1 MHQEHENSWE
11 QPSRQPVA
19 GMVLA
24 LMKAVILIV
33 KAFWPIMVLVLIKT
47 ENEAQRGYMLYFL
60 IIPVFIITR
69 SIVDYF
75 NLRFYIEGKNL
86 ILRKGV
92 FSKKIISVPLE
103 RIHTVNLDQHFIHK
117 LFNITSL
124 KIDTA
129 GSSKSEAVIDAIE
142 MKKAEAL
149 KDYLLSEAKA
159 VKNELREEENNIPA
173 NKEKGKIILNV
184 ELKDIF
190 RIGIT
195 ANHIQA
201 FFVFF
206 AFLVSFI
213 QNLEEIFGDKVIN
226 LLRESASGLAYTTTI
241 MCISAVTVLFISIV
255 VSLIR
260 TLLLYMNFYLTETA
274 RGYKMEWGFLN
285 SREVLIPYDKIQYIS
300 WKANWVRSMLGIF
313 MLDFHQ
319 ATDNENDR
327 RKPRMYIPL
336 TRKDNIPVL
345 LNRYH
350 PAVDQEDIPSYQ
362 ISKKYVIRKTLL
374 RGFPIGMIPAVLG
387 YFTWGPEALLFL
399 LYIPFEYFSAL
410 VFQKKFRLYTHPEAI
425 QVTSGVWGRETQ
437 VLKWHKLQVP
447 AIGQSLYQKRH
458 RLATLKLNTAGGTV
472 TLPFIDYDLALKIYN
487 WALYKVETHEI
498 KNAPKTLTGAE

>member
-11 QPSRQPVA
+11 QPSRQPGA

-195 ANHIQA
+195 A
-201 FFVFF
+201 
-206 AFLVSFI
+206 
-213 QNLEEIFGDKVIN
+213 
-226 LLRESASGLAYTTTI
+226 
-241 MCISAVTVLFISIV
+241 
-255 VSLIR
+255 
-260 TLLLYMNFYLTETA
+260 
-274 RGYKMEWGFLN
+274 
-285 SREVLIPYDKIQYIS
+285 
-300 WKANWVRSMLGIF
+300 
-313 MLDFHQ
+313 
-319 ATDNENDR
+319 
-327 RKPRMYIPL
+327 
-336 TRKDNIPVL
+336 
-345 LNRYH
+345 
-350 PAVDQEDIPSYQ
+350 
-362 ISKKYVIRKTLL
+362 
-374 RGFPIGMIPAVLG
+374 
-387 YFTWGPEALLFL
+387 
-399 LYIPFEYFSAL
+399 
-410 VFQKKFRLYTHPEAI
+410 
-425 QVTSGVWGRETQ
+425 
-437 VLKWHKLQVP
+437 
-447 AIGQSLYQKRH
+447 
-458 RLATLKLNTAGGTV
+458 
-472 TLPFIDYDLALKIYN
+472 
-487 WALYKVETHEI
+487 
-498 KNAPKTLTGAE
+498 